1 MERKELNIVC
11 AGGGTL
17 GSVTPLLSVLA
28 ELKKQLP
35 AHKVRVVW
43 FGTARGPEKEVVQN
57 VVETYITL
65 PAAKWRRYFSIKNI
79 TDLGL
84 ILFSFIK
91 CLIWFTRNQVD
102 MVLTA
107 GSFVALPVGLVAKVM
122 GVPLVVHQQDVKV
135 VLTNKILG
143 RVANLVTVTFP
154 ESIKDFPN
162 GVCRVVGNPV
172 RSEFL
177 NQITNLEIISSQTF
191 SGREQFVMDTK
202 NKLGLVAR
210 LPILTVVGGGTGAVS
225 LNQIIYEALPE
236 LVKNFQVIHI
246 TGQGNLKNFFKH
258 PHYFPFEFVSEAGIV
273 FKALQVADLVITRA
287 GMAFL
292 TELGV
297 LGKSIIVVPLPSK
310 HQEANAELIE
320 NKQAGV
326 YVQQLG
332 LTSEQLVA
340 TVNELW
346 NDTARRQKYAENL
359 AKLFPKDGA
368 ERMAGEVLRLLND
381 VIVRSE

>member
-1 MERKELNIVC
+1 MERKELTIVC

-35 AHKVRVVW
+35 ACKVRVVW
-43 FGTARGPEKEVVQN
+43 FGTTHGPEKEVVQN
-57 VVETYITL
+57 VVEKYIQL

-79 TDLGL
+79 TDLVL

-102 MVLTA
+102 IVLTA

-122 GVPLVVHQQDVKV
+122 SVPLVVHQQDVKV

-162 GVCRVVGNPV
+162 NVCRVVGNPV

-177 NQITNLEIISSQTF
+177 NL
-191 SGREQFVMDTK
+191 RPADTLK
-202 NKLGLVAR
+202 NELGLNVH
-210 LPILTVVGGGTGAVS
+210 LPILVVIGGGTGAVS
-225 LNQIIYEALPE
+225 LNRIVEQAVPE
-236 LVKNFQVIHI
+236 LVKNFQVLHI
-246 TGQGNLKNFFKH
+246 TGQGNLKNTFKH
-258 PHYFPFEFVSEAGIV
+258 SHYLPLEFVAQAETI
-273 FKALQVADLVITRA
+273 FKALQVADVVITRA

-297 LGKSIIVVPLPSK
+297 LGKSIIVIPLPSK
-310 HQEANAELIE
+310 HQEANAELIAK
-320 NKQAGV
+320 KQAGV
-326 YVQQLG
+326 YVHQLG

-346 NDTARRQKYAENL
+346 NDTDRREKYAENL
-359 AKLFPKDGA
+359 TKLFPKDGA
-368 ERMAGEVLRLLND
+368 ERVVSEVLRLLKD
-381 VIVRSE
+381 VIVRNEVKRNDEVISQKF